1 MKLKK
6 RYDGYCRAWLYQ
18 STEKTYVL
26 KVRKKDIEKYSTSL
40 YNFVGENIGGIDSI
54 FTVRE
59 ASEVVV
65 NGFKNIIENI
75 PVDFRTHSLV
85 IIVSK

>member
-1 MKLKK
+1 
-6 RYDGYCRAWLYQ
+6 
-18 STEKTYVL
+18 VL

-59 ASEVVV
+59 AS
-65 NGFKNIIENI
+65 
-75 PVDFRTHSLV
+75 
-85 IIVSK
+85 